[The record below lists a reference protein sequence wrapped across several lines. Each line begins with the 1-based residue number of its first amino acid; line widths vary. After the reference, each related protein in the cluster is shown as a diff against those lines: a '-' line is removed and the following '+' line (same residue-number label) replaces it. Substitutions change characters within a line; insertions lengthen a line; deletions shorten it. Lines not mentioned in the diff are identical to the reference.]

1 MSIYE
6 IVKKLIGSIEPYGD
20 SGIDNK
26 RSINLDE
33 HIELVFGLVTDLIKT
48 ADFKNRNEASI
59 QNLGIKAN
67 EALLEIK
74 NSIDK
79 NID

>member
-20 SGIDNK
+20 SNIDNK
-26 RSINLDE
+26 HLVNIDE
-33 HIELVFGLVTDLIKT
+33 HINLVFGLVTDLIKT
-48 ADFKNRNEASI
+48 AEFKDRNESSI
-59 QNLGIKAN
+59 QKLGIKASD
-67 EALLEIK
+67 ALLEIK